1 MRGRDASGDLA
12 HPPRM
17 IAFRSLRRPTRSL
30 RRRLRA
36 WPIAVACALGLGAPA
51 SGAPSAANAPG
62 AAAPT
67 LELRR
72 GDRSIPAGGHD
83 VAGATKPDG
92 PREQDFSYTV
102 TNRGDRPVRLLP
114 LIVER
119 AINCRVTSTVE
130 PAVDSLAPG
139 AALNLTVHILP
150 RDRGPWRAALALAG
164 RPEDGAAPAF
174 AWSIAA
180 PGP

>member
-1 MRGRDASGDLA
+1 MRGRDATGKRA
-12 HPPRM
+12 QTPRM
-17 IAFRSLRRPTRSL
+17 IGLCSLRRPTRSL

-36 WPIAVACALGLGAPA
+36 WPLAVACALGLGAAA
-51 SGAPSAANAPG
+51 SGAPPAANVP
-62 AAAPT
+62 AAAEPG

-83 VAGATKPDG
+83 IAAATKPDG

-130 PAVDSLAPG
+130 PAVDRLAPG

-150 RDRGPWRAALALAG
+150 RDRGPWRAALALAR